1 MGSVNLSKGSAQG
14 RGGGTRERILVTARD
29 LFNAEGT
36 GPQSALDIA
45 TALGISA
52 GHLYYH
58 FKGKPQIVAELL
70 AEHAAEV
77 DLVLEAMA
85 GSEPTLEN
93 LWTHVHILAEEAW
106 DARFFW
112 REPALAMGN
121 PRLADLAQGL
131 LARQRQAL
139 GTMLAALSEARVIAA
154 PPEVLDGLSRQLVTG
169 IAFHAIALELE
180 GDPGPPRERI
190 ARAAAQIMLPVA
202 GLAAA

>member
-1 MGSVNLSKGSAQG
+1 
-14 RGGGTRERILVTARD
+14 VTARD

-36 GPQSALDIA
+36 GHQSALDIA

-58 FKGKPQIVAELL
+58 FRGKPQILAELL
-70 AEHAAEV
+70 AEHGAEV
-77 DLVLEAMA
+77 DLVLEAMLGA
-85 GSEPTLEN
+85 EPSLES

-121 PRLADLAQGL
+121 PQLAALAQSL
-131 LARQRQAL
+131 LTRKRLAL
-139 GTMLAALSEARVIAA
+139 GTMLQSLEAAGVIAA
-154 PPEVLDGLSRQLVTG
+154 GPEVLDGLARQLVTG

-180 GDPGPPRERI
+180 GDPGPPRELI

-202 GLAAA
+202 GLAV

>member
-1 MGSVNLSKGSAQG
+1 MGSVNLGKAAGN
-14 RGGGTRERILVTARD
+14 GGGPSTRERILVTARD

-36 GPQSALDIA
+36 GHQSALDIA

-70 AEHAAEV
+70 AEHAGEV
-77 DLVLEAMA
+77 DLVLEAMLGA
-85 GSEPTLEN
+85 DATLEG

-121 PRLADLAQGL
+121 PRLAELAQGL
-131 LARQRQAL
+131 LSRQRQAL
-139 GTMLAALSEARVIAA
+139 GAMLAALEAAGVIAA
-154 PPEVLDGLSRQLVTG
+154 PPEVLDGLARQLVTG

-180 GDPGPPRERI
+180 GDPGPPRDLI

-202 GLAAA
+202 GLTVA